1 MKTVA
6 ARPGSRSARAAT
18 FDRNEPG
25 KRAMWKAR
33 HPEDGMGA
41 TKTPDRREVLF
52 ARMVLALARVT
63 PRASRATAQDRAS
76 SMTCRASAQLLGT
89 GSIAAAQLAIDDSP
103 FQAANPEKTMPNVAH
118 AGGDGTPHES
128 RGADQERQRR
138 RQAG

>member
-1 MKTVA
+1 
-6 ARPGSRSARAAT
+6 
-18 FDRNEPG
+18 
-25 KRAMWKAR
+25 
-33 HPEDGMGA
+33 MGA
-41 TKTPDRREVLF
+41 AKTPNRREVLF
-52 ARMVLALARVT
+52 AGMALALSRVT

-89 GSIAAAQLAIDDSP
+89 GSIATQLAIDGSP
-103 FQAANPEKTMPNVAH
+103 FQTANPEKTMPNVAH